1 MKKKTA
7 KRVGINQKDEHDESG
22 SLTVLVF
29 FLRRPMSFVSYSLEV
44 SCCTLYRSYC
54 DAYIISLTVYLLLVY
69 IDPTLT
75 VALLFFSLSTSKAR
89 GSVCVWLCSMRQA
102 VDGVLSKFQKDETTN
117 KISLRDSQAGRARR
131 AETFLRQYVDLWMRI
146 KLSRDDAE

>member
-1 MKKKTA
+1 MLY
-7 KRVGINQKDEHDESG
+7 VVP
-22 SLTVLVF
+22 LL
-29 FLRRPMSFVSYSLEV
+29 LR
-44 SCCTLYRSYC
+44 CLY
-54 DAYIISLTVYLLLVY
+54 YILYPLQYILLLVY

-89 GSVCVWLCSMRQA
+89 GSVCVWLCSMREA

-131 AETFLRQYVDLWMRI
+131 AETLRQYVDLWMRI